1 MNQLSDDASDLLLL
15 NRYVKMEE
23 LFVKENLE
31 FGAVLLS
38 SNSNPTNSTNSTPS
52 TR

>member
-23 LFVKENLE
+23 LSVKENLE
-31 FGAVLLS
+31 FEAVL
-38 SNSNPTNSTNSTPS
+38 
-52 TR
+52 